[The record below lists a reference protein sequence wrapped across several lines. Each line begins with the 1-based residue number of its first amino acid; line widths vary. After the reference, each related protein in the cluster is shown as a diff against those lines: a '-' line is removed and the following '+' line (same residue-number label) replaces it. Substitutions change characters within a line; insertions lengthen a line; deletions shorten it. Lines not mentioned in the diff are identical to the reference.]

1 MLFFVSFNFSSNK
14 FKFILYLFSINLGES
29 KLHKRQLKFI
39 SDLTYFGLI
48 VDIWFDAK

>member
-29 KLHKRQLKFI
+29 KLHKRHVIKETI
-39 SDLTYFGLI
+39 KSVDLCSS
-48 VDIWFDAK
+48 